1 MFDNNGFK
9 LLVRQIAEE
18 FDGGE
23 MKRRVGPAGV
33 EGDERPQDKVALVH
47 PRMGQRQ
54 ARAVHDH
61 PPDGNQV
68 DVDGAVDVG
77 AAGRAVRGGV
87 DGVLDGLQPAVQVE
101 RCKVGVEG
109 DADVD
114 EGAGAVEAP
123 GLAVD
128 GGGASQIGAERCDEG
143 DRPVD
148 DGQAVALVASYV
160 YVGCQSDFLTS
171 TSSNASMRSPSWMS
185 L

>member
-1 MFDNNGFK
+1 MGPERVDLGDG
-9 LLVRQIAEE
+9 AEDE
-18 FDGGE
+18 VAEGH
-23 MKRRVGPAGV
+23 AGV
-33 EGDERPQDKVALVH
+33 GQGELGGVDDVAVERDE
-47 PRMGQRQ
+47 
-54 ARAVHDH
+54 
-61 PPDGNQV
+61 V